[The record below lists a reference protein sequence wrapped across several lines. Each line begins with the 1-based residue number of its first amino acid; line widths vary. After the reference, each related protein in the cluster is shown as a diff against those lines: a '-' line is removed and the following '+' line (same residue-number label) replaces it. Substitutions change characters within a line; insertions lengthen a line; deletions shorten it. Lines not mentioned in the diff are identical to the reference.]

1 MQTSDTRA
9 LPLLCARSVY
19 KQYSGVN
26 VLKGIDFT
34 LHQGEVHALL
44 GGNGAGKSTLM
55 KIIAGITPADS
66 GTLEIGGNNYARLTP
81 VHAHQL
87 GIYLVPQEPLLFPSL
102 SIKENILFGLA
113 KKQLSMQ
120 KMKNLLAALGCQF
133 DLHSLAGSL
142 DVADRQMVEI
152 LRGLM
157 RDSRILI
164 LDEPTASLTPAE
176 TERLFTRLQ
185 ELLATGVGI
194 VFISHKLPEIRQIA
208 DRISVMRDG
217 TIALSGKT
225 SELSTDDII
234 QAITPVVREKS
245 LSASQKLWLE
255 LPGNR
260 PQHAAGTPV
269 LTLENL
275 TGEGFRNVSL
285 TLNAGEI
292 LGLAGLVG
300 AGRTELAET
309 LYGLRTLRGGRI
321 MLNGNEINKLS
332 TGERLLRGLVYL
344 PEDRQSSGLN
354 LDASL
359 AWNVCALTHNLRGF
373 WAKTA
378 KDNATLERYRRALN
392 IKFNQPE
399 QAARTLSGGNQQKI
413 LIAKCLEASPQ
424 VLIVDE
430 PTRGVDV
437 SARNDIYQLLRSI
450 AAQNVAVL
458 LISSDLEELLNAG
471 YSLPVACVTTLLLGL
486 LAGFFNGVLVAW
498 LKIPAIVAT
507 LGTLGLYRGIM
518 LLWTGGKW
526 IEGLPAEL
534 KQLSAPLLFGVS
546 AIGWLTI
553 ILVAFMAWLLAKT
566 AFGRSF
572 YATGDNLQGA
582 RQLGVRTEAIRIVA
596 FSLNGCMAALAGI
609 VFASQI
615 GFIPNQ
621 TGTGL
626 EMKAIAACVLGGIS
640 LLGGSGAIIGAVLG
654 AWFLTQIDSV
664 LVLLR
669 IPAWWN
675 DFIAGL
681 VLLAVL
687 VFDGRLR
694 CALERNL
701 RRQKYARFMTPP
713 PSVKPASSGK
723 KREAA

>member
-1 MQTSDTRA
+1 M
-9 LPLLCARSVY
+9 
-19 KQYSGVN
+19 
-26 VLKGIDFT
+26 LKFIQNNREIT
-34 LHQGEVHALL
+34 ALL
-44 GGNGAGKSTLM
+44 A
-55 KIIAGITPADS
+55 
-66 GTLEIGGNNYARLTP
+66 
-81 VHAHQL
+81 V
-87 GIYLVPQEPLLFPSL
+87 VLLFVLPGFL
-102 SIKENILFGLA
+102 
-113 KKQLSMQ
+113 
-120 KMKNLLAALGCQF
+120 
-133 DLHSLAGSL
+133 
-142 DVADRQMVEI
+142 DRQYLSVQTLTMVY
-152 LRGLM
+152 
-157 RDSRILI
+157 SSAQILI
-164 LDEPTASLTPAE
+164 L
-176 TERLFTRLQ
+176 
-185 ELLATGVGI
+185 LAMG
-194 VFISHKLPEIRQIA
+194 
-208 DRISVMRDG
+208 
-217 TIALSGKT
+217 
-225 SELSTDDII
+225 
-234 QAITPVVREKS
+234 
-245 LSASQKLWLE
+245 
-255 LPGNR
+255 
-260 PQHAAGTPV
+260 
-269 LTLENL
+269 
-275 TGEGFRNVSL
+275 
-285 TLNAGEI
+285 
-292 LGLAGLVG
+292 
-300 AGRTELAET
+300 
-309 LYGLRTLRGGRI
+309 
-321 MLNGNEINKLS
+321 
-332 TGERLLRGLVYL
+332 
-344 PEDRQSSGLN
+344 
-354 LDASL
+354 
-359 AWNVCALTHNLRGF
+359 
-373 WAKTA
+373 
-378 KDNATLERYRRALN
+378 ATLVMLTRN
-392 IKFNQPE
+392 I
-399 QAARTLSGGNQQKI
+399 
-413 LIAKCLEASPQ
+413 
-424 VLIVDE
+424 
-430 PTRGVDV
+430 DV
-437 SARNDIYQLLRSI
+437 SVGSI
-450 AAQNVAVL
+450 TGMCAVL
-458 LISSDLEELLNAG
+458 LG
-471 YSLPVACVTTLLLGL
+471 MLLLGL

>member
-1 MQTSDTRA
+1 M
-9 LPLLCARSVY
+9 
-19 KQYSGVN
+19 
-26 VLKGIDFT
+26 LKFIQNNREIT
-34 LHQGEVHALL
+34 ALL
-44 GGNGAGKSTLM
+44 A
-55 KIIAGITPADS
+55 
-66 GTLEIGGNNYARLTP
+66 
-81 VHAHQL
+81 V
-87 GIYLVPQEPLLFPSL
+87 VLLFVLPGFL
-102 SIKENILFGLA
+102 
-113 KKQLSMQ
+113 
-120 KMKNLLAALGCQF
+120 
-133 DLHSLAGSL
+133 
-142 DVADRQMVEI
+142 DRQYLSVQTLTMVY
-152 LRGLM
+152 
-157 RDSRILI
+157 SSAQILI
-164 LDEPTASLTPAE
+164 L
-176 TERLFTRLQ
+176 
-185 ELLATGVGI
+185 LAMG
-194 VFISHKLPEIRQIA
+194 
-208 DRISVMRDG
+208 
-217 TIALSGKT
+217 
-225 SELSTDDII
+225 
-234 QAITPVVREKS
+234 
-245 LSASQKLWLE
+245 
-255 LPGNR
+255 
-260 PQHAAGTPV
+260 
-269 LTLENL
+269 
-275 TGEGFRNVSL
+275 
-285 TLNAGEI
+285 
-292 LGLAGLVG
+292 
-300 AGRTELAET
+300 
-309 LYGLRTLRGGRI
+309 
-321 MLNGNEINKLS
+321 
-332 TGERLLRGLVYL
+332 
-344 PEDRQSSGLN
+344 
-354 LDASL
+354 
-359 AWNVCALTHNLRGF
+359 
-373 WAKTA
+373 
-378 KDNATLERYRRALN
+378 ATLVMLTRN
-392 IKFNQPE
+392 I
-399 QAARTLSGGNQQKI
+399 
-413 LIAKCLEASPQ
+413 
-424 VLIVDE
+424 
-430 PTRGVDV
+430 DV
-437 SARNDIYQLLRSI
+437 SVGSI
-450 AAQNVAVL
+450 TGMCAVL
-458 LISSDLEELLNAG
+458 LGMLLNAG
-471 YSLPVACVTTLLLGL
+471 YSLPVACVATLLLGL

-582 RQLGVRTEAIRIVA
+582 RQLGVRT
-596 FSLNGCMAALAGI
+596 AGI

>member
-1 MQTSDTRA
+1 MLKFIQNNREITALLAVVLLFA
-9 LPLLCARSVY
+9 LPGFL
-19 KQYSGVN
+19 
-26 VLKGIDFT
+26 
-34 LHQGEVHALL
+34 
-44 GGNGAGKSTLM
+44 
-55 KIIAGITPADS
+55 
-66 GTLEIGGNNYARLTP
+66 
-81 VHAHQL
+81 
-87 GIYLVPQEPLLFPSL
+87 
-102 SIKENILFGLA
+102 
-113 KKQLSMQ
+113 
-120 KMKNLLAALGCQF
+120 
-133 DLHSLAGSL
+133 
-142 DVADRQMVEI
+142 DRQYLSVQTLTMVY
-152 LRGLM
+152 
-157 RDSRILI
+157 SSAQILI
-164 LDEPTASLTPAE
+164 L
-176 TERLFTRLQ
+176 
-185 ELLATGVGI
+185 LAMG
-194 VFISHKLPEIRQIA
+194 
-208 DRISVMRDG
+208 
-217 TIALSGKT
+217 
-225 SELSTDDII
+225 
-234 QAITPVVREKS
+234 
-245 LSASQKLWLE
+245 
-255 LPGNR
+255 
-260 PQHAAGTPV
+260 
-269 LTLENL
+269 
-275 TGEGFRNVSL
+275 
-285 TLNAGEI
+285 
-292 LGLAGLVG
+292 
-300 AGRTELAET
+300 
-309 LYGLRTLRGGRI
+309 
-321 MLNGNEINKLS
+321 
-332 TGERLLRGLVYL
+332 
-344 PEDRQSSGLN
+344 
-354 LDASL
+354 
-359 AWNVCALTHNLRGF
+359 
-373 WAKTA
+373 
-378 KDNATLERYRRALN
+378 ATLVMLTRN
-392 IKFNQPE
+392 I
-399 QAARTLSGGNQQKI
+399 
-413 LIAKCLEASPQ
+413 
-424 VLIVDE
+424 
-430 PTRGVDV
+430 DV
-437 SARNDIYQLLRSI
+437 SVGSI
-450 AAQNVAVL
+450 TGMCAVL
-458 LISSDLEELLNAG
+458 LGMLLNAG
-471 YSLPVACVTTLLLGL
+471 YSLPVACVATLLLGL

-566 AFGRSF
+566 EFGRSF

>member
-1 MQTSDTRA
+1 MLKFIQNNREITALLAVVLLFA
-9 LPLLCARSVY
+9 LPGFL
-19 KQYSGVN
+19 
-26 VLKGIDFT
+26 
-34 LHQGEVHALL
+34 
-44 GGNGAGKSTLM
+44 
-55 KIIAGITPADS
+55 
-66 GTLEIGGNNYARLTP
+66 
-81 VHAHQL
+81 
-87 GIYLVPQEPLLFPSL
+87 
-102 SIKENILFGLA
+102 
-113 KKQLSMQ
+113 
-120 KMKNLLAALGCQF
+120 
-133 DLHSLAGSL
+133 
-142 DVADRQMVEI
+142 DRQYLSVQTLTMVY
-152 LRGLM
+152 
-157 RDSRILI
+157 SSAQILI
-164 LDEPTASLTPAE
+164 L
-176 TERLFTRLQ
+176 
-185 ELLATGVGI
+185 LAMG
-194 VFISHKLPEIRQIA
+194 
-208 DRISVMRDG
+208 
-217 TIALSGKT
+217 
-225 SELSTDDII
+225 
-234 QAITPVVREKS
+234 
-245 LSASQKLWLE
+245 
-255 LPGNR
+255 
-260 PQHAAGTPV
+260 
-269 LTLENL
+269 
-275 TGEGFRNVSL
+275 
-285 TLNAGEI
+285 
-292 LGLAGLVG
+292 
-300 AGRTELAET
+300 
-309 LYGLRTLRGGRI
+309 
-321 MLNGNEINKLS
+321 
-332 TGERLLRGLVYL
+332 
-344 PEDRQSSGLN
+344 
-354 LDASL
+354 
-359 AWNVCALTHNLRGF
+359 
-373 WAKTA
+373 
-378 KDNATLERYRRALN
+378 ATLVMLTRN
-392 IKFNQPE
+392 I
-399 QAARTLSGGNQQKI
+399 
-413 LIAKCLEASPQ
+413 
-424 VLIVDE
+424 
-430 PTRGVDV
+430 DV
-437 SARNDIYQLLRSI
+437 SVGSI
-450 AAQNVAVL
+450 TGMCAVL
-458 LISSDLEELLNAG
+458 LGMLLN
-471 YSLPVACVTTLLLGL
+471 
-486 LAGFFNGVLVAW
+486 AGFFNGVLVAW

>member
-1 MQTSDTRA
+1 MLKFIQNNREITALLAVVLLFA
-9 LPLLCARSVY
+9 LPGFL
-19 KQYSGVN
+19 
-26 VLKGIDFT
+26 
-34 LHQGEVHALL
+34 
-44 GGNGAGKSTLM
+44 
-55 KIIAGITPADS
+55 
-66 GTLEIGGNNYARLTP
+66 
-81 VHAHQL
+81 
-87 GIYLVPQEPLLFPSL
+87 
-102 SIKENILFGLA
+102 
-113 KKQLSMQ
+113 
-120 KMKNLLAALGCQF
+120 
-133 DLHSLAGSL
+133 
-142 DVADRQMVEI
+142 DRQYLSVQTLTMVY
-152 LRGLM
+152 
-157 RDSRILI
+157 SSAQILI
-164 LDEPTASLTPAE
+164 L
-176 TERLFTRLQ
+176 
-185 ELLATGVGI
+185 LAMG
-194 VFISHKLPEIRQIA
+194 
-208 DRISVMRDG
+208 
-217 TIALSGKT
+217 
-225 SELSTDDII
+225 
-234 QAITPVVREKS
+234 
-245 LSASQKLWLE
+245 
-255 LPGNR
+255 
-260 PQHAAGTPV
+260 
-269 LTLENL
+269 
-275 TGEGFRNVSL
+275 
-285 TLNAGEI
+285 
-292 LGLAGLVG
+292 
-300 AGRTELAET
+300 
-309 LYGLRTLRGGRI
+309 
-321 MLNGNEINKLS
+321 
-332 TGERLLRGLVYL
+332 
-344 PEDRQSSGLN
+344 
-354 LDASL
+354 
-359 AWNVCALTHNLRGF
+359 
-373 WAKTA
+373 
-378 KDNATLERYRRALN
+378 ATLVMLTRN
-392 IKFNQPE
+392 I
-399 QAARTLSGGNQQKI
+399 
-413 LIAKCLEASPQ
+413 
-424 VLIVDE
+424 
-430 PTRGVDV
+430 DV
-437 SARNDIYQLLRSI
+437 SVGSI
-450 AAQNVAVL
+450 TGMCAVL
-458 LISSDLEELLNAG
+458 LGMLLNAG
-471 YSLPVACVTTLLLGL
+471 YSLPVACVATLLLGL

-507 LGTLGLYRGIM
+507 LGSLGLYRGIM

-572 YATGDNLQGA
+572 NATGDNLQGA

-694 CALERNL
+694 CELERNL